1 MKKITW
7 GLLALLI
14 GQPII
19 VYIGQA
25 ALLTTIPNHYGLLG
39 AIAYTSDPYH
49 YLAMFESMLI
59 PALLLVIIL
68 LNRYA
73 TPFVWSMILK
83 GTLSW

>member
-25 ALLTTIPNHYGLLG
+25 ALLTTGSV
-39 AIAYTSDPYH
+39 AK
-49 YLAMFESMLI
+49 FENQTRPL
-59 PALLLVIIL
+59 
-68 LNRYA
+68 
-73 TPFVWSMILK
+73 
-83 GTLSW
+83 